1 MSVANAN
8 LGVAGNPIAHSMSPD
23 IHHGFARSLGHDVH
37 YQRLCFPLD
46 GFDAGVREF
55 FATGG
60 LGLNV
65 TVPFKREA
73 YEYSARL
80 DSLAAAAGAVN
91 TLAMQHDEVVG
102 YNTDGIGLVRDL
114 EQRHQVKLSGLE
126 VLVLGAGGACQG
138 IIQPLL
144 NAGVRKITIANRTL
158 AKAVELVNHFRVLGR
173 ETSGS
178 ETLPVSSPQSAS
190 PQSASSGQGSY
201 SAVAIEALD
210 LTQLATSSLNAQLVI
225 NSTAIGLDQDAAKAL
240 QSLPANLAKGRIC
253 YDLSYGA
260 QAHFARWADVHQAS
274 QVFDGLGMLVEQA
287 AASYSI
293 WMSKRPSTESVYQ
306 QLRGRL
312 G

>member
-1 MSVANAN
+1 MSTAITN

-23 IHHGFARSLGHDVH
+23 IHHGFARSLGHDVD

-46 GFDAGVREF
+46 GFDAGVRGF

-80 DSLAAAAGAVN
+80 DPLAAAAGAVN

-114 EQRHQVKLSGLE
+114 EDRHQVKLSGIE

-138 IIQPLL
+138 IVQPLL
-144 NAGVRKITIANRTL
+144 DAGVRKITIANRTL

-173 ETSGS
+173 ETFGS
-178 ETLPVSSPQSAS
+178 ETLPESWPQSVM
-190 PQSASSGQGSY
+190 SGQGPH
-201 SAVAIEALD
+201 SAVIMEALD

-225 NSTAIGLDQDAAKAL
+225 NSTAIGLDQNAAKAL
-240 QSLPANLAKGRIC
+240 HSLPANLAKGRIC

-274 QVFDGLGMLVEQA
+274 QAFDGLGMLVEQA
-287 AASYSI
+287 AASYAI
-293 WMSKRPSTESVYQ
+293 WMAKRPSTESVYQ

>member
-1 MSVANAN
+1 MSAANTN

-23 IHHGFARSLGHDVH
+23 IHHGFARSLGHDVD

-46 GFDAGVREF
+46 GFDAGAREF

-80 DSLAAAAGAVN
+80 DPLAAAAGAVN

-114 EQRHQVKLSGLE
+114 EDRHQVKLSGLE

-138 IIQPLL
+138 IVQPLL
-144 NAGVRKITIANRTL
+144 DAGVRKITIANRTL

-173 ETSGS
+173 ETFGS

-190 PQSASSGQGSY
+190 SGQGSH
-201 SAVAIEALD
+201 SAVMIEALD

-225 NSTAIGLDQDAAKAL
+225 NSTAIGLDQNVAKAL
-240 QSLPANLAKGRIC
+240 HSLPANLAKGRIC

-260 QAHFARWADVHQAS
+260 QAHFARWASVHQAS
-274 QVFDGLGMLVEQA
+274 QAFDGLGMLVEQA
-287 AASYSI
+287 AASYAI
-293 WMSKRPSTESVYQ
+293 WMAKRPSTESVYE

-312 G
+312 A